1 MGRKKTRKTGRPKRK
16 TADANEVL
24 GLFYRRQG
32 PILYGLIQFF
42 RHQPNSTTTSKAYQ
56 TSSPFII
63 AETIGKEEV
72 ICGSVV
78 NLIAEVRRLVAAS
91 WSQVDKLGAEFRHI
105 QPTGVEQ
112 GSRGS
117 RLVTLPEELSAEDA
131 RRYADFKRELVGT
144 LVLLSTQ
151 ARNLFEIFPQVVK
164 NRDISLLDYESNP
177 SGTVTLWDLLIAFI
191 HHRYLFLDGEYVSDL
206 FPSNPRK
213 SPIKQTFMGF
223 KFNWIDYIETIE
235 RAALEI
241 KMKHLTGLLR
251 GRLKR
256 LSLKS
261 PYDEIIFLV
270 QNLES
275 FSSLLGKKIPDDRYR
290 RILHL
295 MFDAETQALLK
306 SIEPGLGD
314 DSEVTSRVLFAAP
327 TFKVH
332 ERLSERLFKVSV
344 NCRWEV
350 RAASD
355 GRLLH
360 MDKEFKTVTSTVKYE
375 RAFDLVNQAFG
386 DDPLV
391 SGR

>member
-32 PILYGLIQFF
+32 PILYGVIQFF
-42 RHQPNSTTTSKAYQ
+42 RHPPNSTTTSKAYK
-56 TSSPFII
+56 TSAPFII
-63 AETIGKEEV
+63 AETIGKEEI
-72 ICGSVV
+72 ICGSAV
-78 NLIAEVRRLVAAS
+78 NLVEEVRRLVAAC
-91 WSQVDKLGAEFRHI
+91 WTHVNRLGVEFRHI
-105 QPTGVEQ
+105 QPSAVEQ

-117 RLVTLPEELSAEDA
+117 RLVTLPEALSAEDA

-144 LVLLSTQ
+144 IVLLSTQ
-151 ARNLFEIFPQVVK
+151 ARNLFEMFPQVVK

-177 SGTVTLWDLLIAFI
+177 SGTVTLCDLLIAFI
-191 HHRYLFLDGEYVSDL
+191 HHRYLFFDGEYVSDL
-206 FPSNPRK
+206 FPGNPKR
-213 SPIKQTFMGF
+213 SPIKRTFMGF
-223 KFNWIDYIETIE
+223 KFNWIDYIQAIE
-235 RAALEI
+235 QAALEI

-256 LSLKS
+256 LTLKS

-275 FSSLLGKKIPDDRYR
+275 FSRLLGKKVLDERYR
-290 RILHL
+290 RILDL
-295 MFDAETQALLK
+295 MFDAETQSLLK
-306 SIEPGLGD
+306 SIEPKLGD
-314 DSEVTSRVLFAAP
+314 DNQVGITLKFTTP

-332 ERLSERLFKVSV
+332 EKLSESLFNVSV
-344 NCRWEV
+344 NCQWEL
-350 RAASD
+350 RSAND

-360 MDKEFKTVTSTVKYE
+360 VDKELRGLTTKVKYE
-375 RAFDLVNQAFG
+375 RMFDLVNQAFG
-386 DDPLV
+386 EDSLA